1 MKMSNIHQTK
11 ISNMKISRTT
21 IRSTII
27 TSLIII
33 GSQASLLAE
42 NHGPATAPSGM
53 NPGKV
58 ISGFILLLLLLLAPL
73 LKIND
78 KRIPVTKQ

>member
-1 MKMSNIHQTK
+1 
-11 ISNMKISRTT
+11 MKISIKA
-21 IRSTII
+21 IRSVII

-33 GSQASLLAE
+33 GSQAAVLAQTQ
-42 NHGPATAPSGM
+42 GTATAPSGL
-53 NPGKV
+53 NPGEV

-73 LKIND
+73 LKTNN